1 VDVFTARYGA
11 TDFGGGHAAV
21 ETGLSSQE
29 RWIEIF
35 KRKKRGAG

>member
-1 VDVFTARYGA
+1 MYSPLDTEQQILGEGMLQL
-11 TDFGGGHAAV
+11 TL
-21 ETGLSSQE
+21 GLSSQE